1 MVYVGGRILRL
12 HSFLELFEE
21 NTLTKICDDGG
32 ILIESC
38 IGDVPQRISNYRY
51 VKNCEIID
59 GVLVIFTEVKS
70 QEEMDLID
78 EE

>member
-12 HSFLELFEE
+12 HFFLELFEE
-21 NTLTKICDDGG
+21 STLTKICDDSV

-38 IGDVPQRISNYRY
+38 IGDVPQRISNFRY
-51 VKNCEIID
+51 VKECEIID
-59 GVLVIFTEVKS
+59 GVLIIFTEVKS

>member
-1 MVYVGGRILRL
+1 MRL

-21 NTLTKICDDGG
+21 STLTKICDDSG
-32 ILIESC
+32 ILIEGC
-38 IGDVPQRISNYRY
+38 IGDVPQRISNFRY
-51 VKNCEIID
+51 VKECEIID
-59 GVLVIFTEVKS
+59 GVLIIFTEVKS

>member
-21 NTLTKICDDGG
+21 SILTKICDDGG

-38 IGDVPQRISNYRY
+38 IGDVPQRISNFWY
-51 VKNCEIID
+51 VKKCEIID